1 MGTWNLSTT
10 MDTASFLTV
19 PTQKQAQLKQIFFL
33 LFIYYSPSSPQ
44 KSQMRPDQVNTDNAT
59 NEANPLKLSPSKRL
73 GQQWRT
79 QVAAGLQAS
88 YAPKGKSPRP
98 LFAWD
103 SI

>member
-59 NEANPLKLSPSKRL
+59 NEAKQETGPAMKNSS
-73 GQQWRT
+73 
-79 QVAAGLQAS
+79 S
-88 YAPKGKSPRP
+88 CRP
-98 LFAWD
+98 TDILC
-103 SI
+103 S